1 MLATTATGF
10 AAMMAVWAFVKPQV
24 FALYLAF
31 AILGALIA
39 EYAFQLVLSV
49 L

>member
-10 AAMMAVWAFVKPQV
+10 AAMTAVWALVKAKV

-39 EYAFQLVLSV
+39 GYAYQLVLAAV
-49 L
+49 